1 VRAEAGLTAGHEEN
15 QMPQY
20 LLSAH
25 GGNGSSPEQMTK
37 EDIRR
42 GFEQIGKLEAEM
54 KAANALVFS
63 GRLRDPEAARVVRP
77 SKKRVRITDG
87 PYAET
92 KEYLGGF
99 YIIEAPDLDAALEW
113 ASKVTLLINSPIE
126 VRPFAEMPSR

>member
-1 VRAEAGLTAGHEEN
+1 
-15 QMPQY
+15 MPQY

-25 GGNGSSPEQMTK
+25 GGNGSNPEQMT
-37 EDIRR
+37 EDEMRR
-42 GFEQIGKLEAEM
+42 GFEQIGMLEAEM

-63 GRLRDPEAARVVRP
+63 GRLSEPARARVVLP
-77 SKKRVRITDG
+77 SRAKVRITDG

-92 KEYLGGF
+92 KEQLGGF
-99 YIIEAPDLDAALEW
+99 YIIEAPDLDTALEW